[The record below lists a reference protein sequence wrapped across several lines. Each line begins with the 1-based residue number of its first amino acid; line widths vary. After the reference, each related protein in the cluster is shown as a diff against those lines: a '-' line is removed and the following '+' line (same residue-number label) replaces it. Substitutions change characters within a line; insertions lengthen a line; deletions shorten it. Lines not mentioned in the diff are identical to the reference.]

1 MRAGSLVVYIGG
13 QTKNDVEKGLTLEK
27 DKCYVV
33 EKTGWGLFG
42 TPKVRKRAVV
52 LQEKPGQIHSM
63 KLFKEV
69 QAPID
74 LSFLFN

>member
-1 MRAGSLVVYIGG
+1 MRKGSLVVYVGG
-13 QTKNDVEKGLTLEK
+13 QTDSEKQRGLSLEK
-27 DKCYVV
+27 NKCYVV

-42 TPKVRKRAVV
+42 TQKQRKRAVV
-52 LQEKPGQIHSM
+52 LEEKPGEIHCM

>member
-1 MRAGSLVVYIGG
+1 MRAGSLVVYVGG
-13 QTKNDVEKGLTLEK
+13 QTKHDIEKGLQLER

-42 TPKVRKRAVV
+42 STKTRKRALV

-74 LSFLFN
+74 LSFLFS